1 MPAVPGV
8 GDAAVAGNWQLQ
20 FVKGGV
26 GVAILVSLHDSQAAP
41 ADKVGGDGCRGGV
54 RQAVGCPAVAAFG

>member
-41 ADKVGGDGCRGGV
+41 ADKVGGM
-54 RQAVGCPAVAAFG
+54 AAEVAFAKRLVALL